1 MDGGVLL
8 IRTKKMEQ
16 YNLKRGIFFE
26 LFSSF
31 CFALMGMLVHAAGD
45 LPFVEKAFFR
55 NLIAAIFASAM
66 ISKVYKKDPTVFKI
80 PKGSKKF
87 ILLRAICG
95 TVGIFGNF
103 YALDHIPISDA
114 SMLNKMSP
122 FFSILGSFIFLGEK
136 IELVPLLAVC
146 GAFGGALLVIKPT
159 FNFTQVFPGIAGF
172 CGGIGAG
179 LAYSFIRKCHSYKVN
194 GNIIILFFSIFSSII
209 CLPLMIVFWKPMTWQ
224 QFLIL
229 IGAGLAASG
238 GQFGVTNAYFNAPA
252 TKISIYEYSMVIFAA
267 IMGFFAFGQK
277 PDLLSLLGYVIIIGI
292 AILIFIYNGRKAM
305 TNQYTR
311 R

>member
-1 MDGGVLL
+1 
-8 IRTKKMEQ
+8 MEQ
-16 YNLKRGIFFE
+16 YNLKRGILFE

-55 NLIAAIFASAM
+55 NLIAAVFASS
-66 ISKVYKKDPTVFKI
+66 IILRERKKDPNIFKV
-80 PKGSKKF
+80 PKGAKRY

-122 FFSILGSFIFLGEK
+122 FFTILGSFIFLGEK
-136 IELVPLLAVC
+136 IEAIPLAAVC
-146 GAFGGALLVIKPT
+146 CAFGGALLVIKPS
-159 FNFTQVFPGIAGF
+159 FHFTQILPGLAGF

-179 LAYSFIRKCHSYKVN
+179 FAYSFIRKCKTYKVN
-194 GNIIILFFSIFSSII
+194 GNLIILCFSIFSSII
-209 CLPLMIVFWKPMTWQ
+209 CLPLMIIFWEPMSLKQ
-224 QFLIL
+224 LLIL

-252 TKISIYEYSMVIFAA
+252 SKISIYEYSMVIFAA

-277 PDLLSLLGYVIIIGI
+277 PDIWSLLGYAIIISI
-292 AILIFIYNGRKAM
+292 AVLIFIYNGRK
-305 TNQYTR
+305 NKGHL
-311 R
+311 